1 MKRGG
6 MSKAPQ
12 VDMKKI
18 SEQATATPAG
28 AKPSAV
34 PSVNRLNEYLGRA
47 HGDTMTVDVLGKPV
61 RFTLQVI
68 PADQVKRKTMV
79 WGQNERLQEL
89 LNEST
94 LDDLIPTFTSNG
106 QQFPAF
112 GRDESGIIEVADG
125 SRRRMAAILTQREY
139 RVWVGDMDD
148 QQMSSL
154 SEVGND
160 YRPTSAYE
168 RGKRY
173 KRLVDGKYAGNVKAM
188 AESEQLQRRVVI
200 RCMATAELP
209 VEIIK
214 LFSNPADLSARA
226 GEEIYRVYKDNKE
239 DVMHRVGDLEMY
251 KRTETLEPD
260 FIVKTLKAAKPL
272 VEKSRPSVRKFGEGV
287 TAKYK
292 GDDVEITLKGA
303 SPALIKRIEAL
314 LENAEKGGNESGEV
328 DALFE
333 KLEEYTRKS

>member
-12 VDMKKI
+12 VDMQKI
-18 SEQATATPAG
+18 SEQATASPAG
-28 AKPSAV
+28 NKPSAV
-34 PSVNRLNEYLGRA
+34 PSINRLNEFLDRS
-47 HGDTMTVDVLGKPV
+47 HGDTMAVEVLGKPV
-61 RFTLQVI
+61 KFTLQVI
-68 PADQVKRKTMV
+68 PAERVEQKTMV

-94 LDDLIPTFTSNG
+94 LDDLIPTFTANG

-112 GRDESGIIEVADG
+112 GREVNGVIEVADG

-148 QQMSSL
+148 RQMASL

-173 KRLVDGKYAGNVKAM
+173 KRLIDGLYAGNVKAM
-188 AESEQLQRRVVI
+188 AECEKLQRRVVI

-214 LFSNPADLSARA
+214 LFTNPADLSARA
-226 GEEIYRVYKDNKE
+226 GEELHRIYKE
-239 DVMHRVGDLEMY
+239 NAEDMMERANELAMF
-251 KRTETLEPD
+251 KRTETLDPD
-260 FIVKTLKAAKPL
+260 FIVKTLKAAKPAP
-272 VEKSRPSVRKFGEGV
+272 EKPTASVRTFGKGV

-292 GDDVEITLKGA
+292 GDDVDISLRGA
-303 SPALIKRIEAL
+303 SPALIKRIESL
-314 LENAEKGGNESGEV
+314 LESAEKGGIESSEV
-328 DALFE
+328 NALFD
-333 KLEEYTRKS
+333 KLEEVTRRS

>member
-18 SEQATATPAG
+18 SEQATASPTG
-28 AKPSAV
+28 NKPSAV
-34 PSVNRLNEYLGRA
+34 PSVNRLNDYLNRT
-47 HGDTMTVDVLGKPV
+47 HGDSMTVDVMGQPV
-61 RFTLQVI
+61 QFTLQVI

-106 QQFPAF
+106 QQFPAI
-112 GRDESGIIEVADG
+112 GRDVNGIIEVADG
-125 SRRRMAAILTQREY
+125 SRRRMAAILTERDY
-139 RVWVGDMDD
+139 RVWVGDMSDK
-148 QQMSSL
+148 QMSSL
-154 SEVGND
+154 SEIGND
-160 YRPTSAYE
+160 YRQTSAYE

-173 KRLVDGKYAGNVKAM
+173 KRLVDGLYAGNVKAM

-214 LFSNPADLSARA
+214 LFANPGDLSARA
-226 GEEIYRVYKDNKE
+226 GEELYRVYKENAE
-239 DVMHRVGDLEMY
+239 AMMARVSELEMF
-251 KRTETLEPD
+251 KLTETLEAD
-260 FIVKTLKAAKPL
+260 FIVKTLKAAKPPA
-272 VEKSRPSVRKFGEGV
+272 EKPAPSIRTFGKGV

-303 SPALIKRIEAL
+303 SPELIKRIEVL
-314 LENAEKGGNESGEV
+314 LENAEKGGADSGEV
-328 DALFE
+328 NALFE
-333 KLEEYTRKS
+333 KLEEYTRRS

>member
-6 MSKAPQ
+6 MIKAPQ

-18 SEQATATPAG
+18 SEQAAASTTS
-28 AKPSAV
+28 KQTSAV
-34 PSVNRLNEYLGRA
+34 PSINRLNEFLGKS
-47 HGDTMTVDVLGKPV
+47 HGDAMTVDVLGQSVK
-61 RFTLQVI
+61 FTLQVI
-68 PADQVKRKTMV
+68 PADRVSQKTMV

-94 LDDLIPTFTSNG
+94 LDDLIPTFTTNG

-112 GRDESGIIEVADG
+112 GRDVNGVIEVADG
-125 SRRRMAAILTQREY
+125 SRRRMAAIMTNREY
-139 RVWVGDMDD
+139 RVWVGDMNDR
-148 QQMSSL
+148 QMASL

-173 KRLVDGKYAGNVKAM
+173 KRLVDGLYAGNVKAM
-188 AESEQLQRRVVI
+188 AECEKLQRRVVI

-214 LFSNPADLSARA
+214 LFANPADLSARA
-226 GEEIYRVYKDNKE
+226 GEELLRVYKDNADAMME
-239 DVMHRVGDLEMY
+239 RVCELEMF
-251 KRTETLEPD
+251 KRTETLEAD
-260 FIVKTLKAAKPL
+260 FIVKTLKAAKPQA
-272 VEKSRPSVRKFGEGV
+272 EKEAPRTRTFGKGV

-292 GDDVEITLKGA
+292 GEDVEISLKGA

-314 LENAEKGGNESGEV
+314 LENAEKGGIDSGEV

-333 KLEEYTRKS
+333 KLEEHTRRS

>member
-18 SEQATATPAG
+18 SEQAAASTTG
-28 AKPSAV
+28 KQTSAV
-34 PSVNRLNEYLGRA
+34 PSINRLNEFLGKSQ
-47 HGDTMTVDVLGKPV
+47 GDAMTVDVLGQSVK
-61 RFTLQVI
+61 FTLQVI
-68 PADQVKRKTMV
+68 PADRVSQKTMV

-94 LDDLIPTFTSNG
+94 LDDLIPTFTTNG

-112 GRDESGIIEVADG
+112 GRDVNGVIEVADG
-125 SRRRMAAILTQREY
+125 SRRRMAAIMTNREY
-139 RVWVGDMDD
+139 RVWVGDMNDR
-148 QQMSSL
+148 QMASL

-173 KRLVDGKYAGNVKAM
+173 KRLVDGLYAGNVKAM
-188 AESEQLQRRVVI
+188 AECENLQRRVVI

-214 LFSNPADLSARA
+214 LFANPADLSARA
-226 GEEIYRVYKDNKE
+226 GEELQKVYKENPESMMDMVE
-239 DVMHRVGDLEMY
+239 ELAMFR
-251 KRTETLEPD
+251 RTETLEAD
-260 FIVKTLKAAKPL
+260 FIIKTLKSAKPMK
-272 VEKSRPSVRKFGEGV
+272 EKPEVRVRTFVKGV

-292 GDDVEITLKGA
+292 EDSVEFTIKAENTE
-303 SPALIKRIEAL
+303 LIKRLEVIMENIEKTGGSEEVNEL
-314 LENAEKGGNESGEV
+314 FRQLEKKTGKA
-328 DALFE
+328 
-333 KLEEYTRKS
+333 